1 MLEIYRYL
9 KHINVF
15 ALLLSLIVMH
25 YCIGAIRVLPNVVL
39 VGAYVFAFLLIIRK
53 PIEAIELKW
62 VYFLF
67 FLPITILL
75 GRPDPIFK
83 PWSRLMLFSVLF
95 LLCSPIIQSEYA
107 RKFRKDALFISIT
120 ISIILTIGSFLAYFL
135 GINFCT
141 ISREYVTDYV
151 GVAGHFSGL
160 TRQSMILGPLS
171 GISSIVFFY
180 LYFKTNNII
189 HLLFL
194 ITSIGCVLFAS
205 SRIAF
210 LATIVGC
217 VIVLYY
223 FVENKYRFFKYL
235 FSITILIVITFPLWE
250 SATTALQKKQKMH
263 AGKELFDSRTKKYEA
278 RIDEFSSSPIWGVGF
293 ASINPQGKDKFNK
306 RTGTIEPGSSWLA
319 VLSMTGIVGFVMFST
334 LYYKSAKISINN
346 QTSYLVGLLG
356 FYSVH
361 MIAEG
366 YVFAGGNPNCFLLW
380 LIIGVSVDMNYEPKN
395 EEYEF

>member
-15 ALLLSLIVMH
+15 ALLLSLVVMH
-25 YCIGAIRVLPNVVL
+25 YCIGAISVLPNEL
-39 VGAYVFAFLLIIRK
+39 LIGAYVFAFLLIIRK

-67 FLPITILL
+67 FLPFTILL

-107 RKFRKDALFISIT
+107 RKFRKDALL
-120 ISIILTIGSFLAYFL
+120 ISIIISVILTVGSFFAYFL
-135 GINFCT
+135 GINYFT
-141 ISREYVTDYV
+141 ISSEYVTEYV

-171 GISSIVFFY
+171 GISSIVFFNLY
-180 LYFKTNNII
+180 LKNNKIM

-194 ITSIGCVLFAS
+194 IPSIGCVLFAS

-217 VIVLYY
+217 LIVLYY

-235 FSITILIVITFPLWE
+235 FSITILILITFPLWQ
-250 SATTALQKKQKMH
+250 SATTALQNKQKMH
-263 AGKELFDSRTKKYEA
+263 VGEHLFDSRAQKFEA

-293 ASINPQGKDKFNK
+293 AGINPHGKDKFNK
-306 RTGTIEPGSSWLA
+306 KTGSIEPGSSWLA
-319 VLSMTGIVGFVMFST
+319 VLSMTGIVGFLLFST
-334 LYYKSAKISINN
+334 LYYKSAKISIDN
-346 QTSYLVGLLG
+346 QTPYLVGLLG
-356 FYSVH
+356 FYCVH

-380 LIIGVSVDMNYEPKN
+380 LIMGVAVDKKYEAIS
-395 EEYEF
+395 